1 MNLNEELIVCW
12 CAVTVSDFVALCQK
26 MDANLSIHQKLQ
38 QGQGLGNGSN
48 SMNSK
53 PNQVIIITV

>member
-26 MDANLSIHQKLQ
+26 MDANLSRNCNRDKDWAMDQIQ
-38 QGQGLGNGSN
+38 
-48 SMNSK
+48 
-53 PNQVIIITV
+53 